1 MCIQVATAMLFSMA
15 FVVSFPALWLAQ
27 FHVNPAT
34 IAASLVTVA
43 LGVLAAIVAVSK
55 TWNYIGWVSQEA
67 NPPIHASRVRRI
79 YDRLGPNVY
88 FILNLAPWTTLIG
101 VPCLWAYLCCTRSAF
116 DPASPHGLDFVG
128 LCFSYRYIHP
138 CSGVSPIVPVL
149 LLLLSW
155 YLWALFQTLRL
166 RFSEKGRPRLPKKLP
181 DADGGRLYVSDDALE
196 LCESARYPCL
206 YKNMTCLLI
215 TRQLIWRFFGLY
227 PAATPGPNHAPNS
240 GGGTGRDLPIDMLL
254 GVTYGSVLLS
264 VSLFTPVHS
273 IDRLLWSAGPYFSCP
288 YEILVSVLF
297 FPLVAMSLTG
307 WIRMILIWGAL
318 RRGLLERLENLPLRF
333 AFSRLKVMGW
343 MTMLRSGGLQEHW
356 SDMARGLESIRQI
369 LHRPVELET
378 MREDD
383 RRRLEYANQR
393 LQADIVKVRE
403 RFDAPGRQP
412 QCRKRDYELMKDVEL
427 GFAAFGQELLSTIL
441 IPYWSTQQSRLVE
454 SEESC
459 DGPENSQRSRT
470 DGPAPTEPP
479 IILLA
484 EEFLAIR
491 YISLIR
497 SVLANLRYLM
507 IFVTASFVLAI
518 LAWNSYPFQPSQLG
532 DLLFTGMLLILGS
545 GVIWVFAQ
553 MHRNPILSRI
563 TETRVN
569 ELGWDFYWRILSF
582 GALPVFTWLAYQF
595 PEVGNLIAKFVQ
607 PGVSVLK

>member
-1 MCIQVATAMLFSMA
+1 
-15 FVVSFPALWLAQ
+15 
-27 FHVNPAT
+27 
-34 IAASLVTVA
+34 
-43 LGVLAAIVAVSK
+43 
-55 TWNYIGWVSQEA
+55 
-67 NPPIHASRVRRI
+67 
-79 YDRLGPNVY
+79 
-88 FILNLAPWTTLIG
+88 
-101 VPCLWAYLCCTRSAF
+101 
-116 DPASPHGLDFVG
+116 
-128 LCFSYRYIHP
+128 
-138 CSGVSPIVPVL
+138 
-149 LLLLSW
+149 
-155 YLWALFQTLRL
+155 
-166 RFSEKGRPRLPKKLP
+166 
-181 DADGGRLYVSDDALE
+181 
-196 LCESARYPCL
+196 
-206 YKNMTCLLI
+206 
-215 TRQLIWRFFGLY
+215 
-227 PAATPGPNHAPNS
+227 
-240 GGGTGRDLPIDMLL
+240 
-254 GVTYGSVLLS
+254 
-264 VSLFTPVHS
+264 
-273 IDRLLWSAGPYFSCP
+273 
-288 YEILVSVLF
+288 
-297 FPLVAMSLTG
+297 
-307 WIRMILIWGAL
+307 
-318 RRGLLERLENLPLRF
+318 
-333 AFSRLKVMGW
+333 
-343 MTMLRSGGLQEHW
+343 
-356 SDMARGLESIRQI
+356 
-369 LHRPVELET
+369 